1 MLPDRF
7 GTERLIL
14 RPIDAGDVGAIFAG
28 YAQDPEVV
36 RFLTFRPHSDRGD
49 TETYIARCL
58 ATPASRARTYVLIG
72 RADRRLL
79 GAFELRRPEP
89 HPLHCRYVLAPPRG
103 GRRPVGRALSA
114 GARWGTAPP
123 ENWRPR
129 APLA

>member
-89 HPLHCRYVLAPPRG
+89 PRLACGHAVARPWWRRGPITQALAPAPAWALAP
-103 GRRPVGRALSA
+103 GRDSRRSA
-114 GARWGTAPP
+114 
-123 ENWRPR
+123 
-129 APLA
+129 